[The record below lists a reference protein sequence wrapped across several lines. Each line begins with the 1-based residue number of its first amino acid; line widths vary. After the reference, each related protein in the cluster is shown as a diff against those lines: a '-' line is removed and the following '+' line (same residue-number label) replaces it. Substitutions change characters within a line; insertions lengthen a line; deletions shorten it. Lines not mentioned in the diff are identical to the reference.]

1 MTNRIIRSSHEHK
14 WEDQTRPPIKFLS
27 HGRRHGFFFF
37 FFLTKLVDFERV
49 ETRARGGGGVAV
61 EGGSGSG
68 GGSAKMS

>member
-1 MTNRIIRSSHEHK
+1 MVEGM
-14 WEDQTRPPIKFLS
+14 D
-27 HGRRHGFFFF
+27 FFF

>member
-1 MTNRIIRSSHEHK
+1 MEEGMDFFI
-14 WEDQTRPPIKFLS
+14 
-27 HGRRHGFFFF
+27 FFF
-37 FFLTKLVDFERV
+37 TKLVDFERV